1 MIYDNLRFDV
11 LFGQITDTLNNYKEL
26 DRISGE
32 SFNVFK
38 LLKMET
44 NEVKMHSAFIGD
56 LLNPS
61 GTHGQGKVFLDLFIE
76 EISQKKDTLDTS
88 NCITTI
94 EHHMGAMNEE
104 RTEGGRIDI
113 MIRDR
118 NDRHIIIENK
128 IHAPDQDNQ
137 LVRYFNKAEHVQ
149 LFYLTLN
156 GGLPSENSCGHL
168 VAEEHFF
175 CISYAYHII
184 KWLESCR
191 KQAAILPMLRES
203 ISQYIN
209 LIKYLTNQTTSHNM
223 QTKVTAIIKEN
234 LEASFLIKANLGA
247 TLDILSREFGDQV
260 EAAFAGSEFDCTYE
274 IDFYRNY
281 SGIWFYHRDWKYVK
295 IGFQFQTTNHNLL
308 YGFTKHHNE
317 LNEVIPIPPG
327 LALAL
332 SSIGNNIKKESN
344 WWAWRQYID
353 QPYADWTKIEAW
365 QAIED
370 GTMLDMIQHHV
381 KKLNEIVADERI
393 AAMMRGENVL
403 V

>member
-1 MIYDNLRFDV
+1 
-11 LFGQITDTLNNYKEL
+11 
-26 DRISGE
+26 
-32 SFNVFK
+32 
-38 LLKMET
+38 
-44 NEVKMHSAFIGD
+44 
-56 LLNPS
+56 
-61 GTHGQGKVFLDLFIE
+61 
-76 EISQKKDTLDTS
+76 
-88 NCITTI
+88 
-94 EHHMGAMNEE
+94 
-104 RTEGGRIDI
+104 
-113 MIRDR
+113 
-118 NDRHIIIENK
+118 
-128 IHAPDQDNQ
+128 
-137 LVRYFNKAEHVQ
+137 
-149 LFYLTLN
+149 
-156 GGLPSENSCGHL
+156 
-168 VAEEHFF
+168 
-175 CISYAYHII
+175 
-184 KWLESCR
+184 
-191 KQAAILPMLRES
+191 MLRES

-274 IDFYRNY
+274 IDFCRNY

-344 WWAWRQYID
+344 WWAWQQYID